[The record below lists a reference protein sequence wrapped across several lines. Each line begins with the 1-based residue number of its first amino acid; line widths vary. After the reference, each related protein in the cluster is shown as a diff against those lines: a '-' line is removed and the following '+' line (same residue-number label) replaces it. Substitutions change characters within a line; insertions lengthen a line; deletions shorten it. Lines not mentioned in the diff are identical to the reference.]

1 MRLTPSSGVSAGQ
14 SQLPAG
20 NILFVYGDEHVVRRE
35 FLGVVPYRHHGIEL
49 SGGRMAKN
57 SPPGVRIVTFDDFA
71 RGSTT
76 RVVSH
81 DASATER
88 DQAVERAMSMVG
100 QHRYSLTSWNCEH
113 FASFCATGVAV
124 SQQVASV
131 VAAFLTFLKALA
143 VVGVAALVYTAATA
157 E

>member
-1 MRLTPSSGVSAGQ
+1 M
-14 SQLPAG
+14 
-20 NILFVYGDEHVVRRE
+20 RRE